1 MGRNYSS
8 TSKSLNTTITHSHS
22 ALQFQSIWACAYHVC
37 MVSAS
42 VWPPHHLP
50 LPPRL
55 KGGSELL
62 NQNQMAS
69 HKSFHVFF
77 SSWHQQYL
85 LRFDNLKTLHYRH
98 YINFHLEL
106 AHQPTTREAASS
118 PWPRCTDAHY
128 TAYKKK
134 KGTRHW
140 NDNKNIYSC
149 RCKCITLISLFCF
162 NIIGELRTKTIHL
175 EFEFIFSVL
184 SLLEP
189 QYSYIHHW
197 QDCNFRIIY
206 CKLHFCTKSEPH
218 LSPAF
223 QENCTFYSIQSY
235 YNFEKH
241 LVPITQNAHCAIE
254 TTPSLLP

>member
-42 VWPPHHLP
+42 VCPPTTSLFPLASKAVPSCWIKTRWHLINRFMFSFPRDTNSICCVLTIWKLCTSVITSISISNWHTSQPTEKLPPHLDLDVLTHII
-50 LPPRL
+50 
-55 KGGSELL
+55 
-62 NQNQMAS
+62 
-69 HKSFHVFF
+69 
-77 SSWHQQYL
+77 
-85 LRFDNLKTLHYRH
+85 LH
-98 YINFHLEL
+98 I
-106 AHQPTTREAASS
+106 
-118 PWPRCTDAHY
+118 
-128 TAYKKK
+128 KK

-184 SLLEP
+184 SLL
-189 QYSYIHHW
+189 
-197 QDCNFRIIY
+197 
-206 CKLHFCTKSEPH
+206 
-218 LSPAF
+218 
-223 QENCTFYSIQSY
+223 
-235 YNFEKH
+235 
-241 LVPITQNAHCAIE
+241 
-254 TTPSLLP
+254 